1 MKYKTIEID
10 PCLKGMMTVNKE
22 KEEIIRNLG
31 DTSDKIA
38 DKNILITGGAGFYR
52 ESSK

>member
-1 MKYKTIEID
+1 MD
-10 PCLKGMMTVNKE
+10 MNKE

-31 DTSDKIA
+31 DTSDRIA
-38 DKNILITGGAGFYR
+38 YKNILITGGAVFYR